1 MISFL
6 IKKNKLYFHQYIVIN
21 ILFSIILFITYTLL
35 QKHNINHLLY
45 NLIFI
50 NKQPINNYLFY
61 TLIYITITVL
71 SATSFIGTP
80 IISISLLYRIFSI
93 INSLIFIANNSIT
106 IYKVIIIIL
115 PQLLIELMI
124 SYLLAYMA
132 TYLSIQSFKL
142 TFINKDNFN
151 FKLLFNY
158 ILNYLILVI
167 AGIFISSLIKIYLI

>member
-6 IKKNKLYFHQYIVIN
+6 IKKNKLYIHQYIVIN
-21 ILFSIILFITYTLL
+21 ILFSIILFIFYTLL
-35 QKHNINHLLY
+35 QKNNINHLLY

-50 NKQPINNYLFY
+50 NKQPINNYLFN
-61 TLIYITITVL
+61 TLIYITITIL
-71 SATSFIGTP
+71 SATSFVGTP
-80 IISISLLYRIFSI
+80 IISLSLLYRIFSI
-93 INSLIFIANNSIT
+93 INSLILIPINSLT
-106 IYKVIIIIL
+106 LSKVIIII
-115 PQLLIELMI
+115 PQILIELII

-142 TFINKDNFN
+142 TFITKDNFS

-167 AGIFISSLIKIYLI
+167 VGIFLSSLIKIYLI